1 MVTIQPDSNFNGKG
15 ARKKHYIM
23 GLKDYRDVL
32 AKIQKMTDKWIVFQQ
47 KAGTFAIDCEL
58 TLAQCQEAVSK

>member
-23 GLKDYRDVL
+23 GLKDYHDVL
-32 AKIQKMTDKWIVFQQ
+32 AKIQKMTDKYIVFKQR
-47 KAGTFAIDCEL
+47 AGTFAIDCEL
-58 TLAQCQEAVSK
+58 TLEQCQEAVSK